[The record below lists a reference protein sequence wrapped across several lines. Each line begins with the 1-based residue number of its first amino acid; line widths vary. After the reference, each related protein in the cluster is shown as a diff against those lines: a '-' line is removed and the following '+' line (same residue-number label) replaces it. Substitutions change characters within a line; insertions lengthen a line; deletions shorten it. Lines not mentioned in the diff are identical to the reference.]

1 MGETDIS
8 SDIFDKKDKNNKN
21 NLTPQSFLSQ
31 PYKYGFTT
39 NVEVEN
45 FPKGINENVIKLISS
60 KKEEPTF
67 MLDFRLRAYKYWQQM
82 VSPKWASVDYSD
94 IDYQNN

>member
-1 MGETDIS
+1 MVETDIS

-21 NLTPQSFLSQ
+21 QLTPQSFLSQ

-45 FPKGINENVIKLISS
+45 FPKGISENVINLISL
-60 KKEEPTF
+60 KKEEPKF

-82 VSPKWASVDYSD
+82 VSPKWASVHYTD
-94 IDYQNN
+94 ID

>member
-1 MGETDIS
+1 MFFFDFLFQIIVTIIIVYLTNSNTMVETDIS

-21 NLTPQSFLSQ
+21 QLTPQSFLSQ

-45 FPKGINENVIKLISS
+45 FPKGINENVIKLISL
-60 KKEEPTF
+60 KKEEPKF
-67 MLDFRLRAYKYWQQM
+67 MLDFRLFFL
-82 VSPKWASVDYSD
+82 
-94 IDYQNN
+94 